1 VAAKT
6 VTGDE
11 APAQEVIIDRLETM
25 NLEPD
30 VWEPSADNPSQT
42 TKDTLRL
49 PRTKHTGT
57 KGVQTLPLASK
68 VAMVRPWRSAATST

>member
-30 VWEPSADNPSQT
+30 VWEPSADNLADHEGYFETSSYEAYGYEG
-42 TKDTLRL
+42 R
-49 PRTKHTGT
+49 
-57 KGVQTLPLASK
+57 QTLPLASK